1 MIIPIRCFTCNA
13 LTRVH
18 EYESTRLE
26 TGSEKAA
33 FEKLGIKRYCC
44 RRMLLCNPVGLTEIL
59 MQQTVE
65 NIADESSDSRF
76 IVEMVNK
83 RVEDCL

>member
-1 MIIPIRCFTCNA
+1 
-13 LTRVH
+13 
-18 EYESTRLE
+18 
-26 TGSEKAA
+26 
-33 FEKLGIKRYCC
+33 
-44 RRMLLCNPVGLTEIL
+44 MLLCNPVGLTEIL